1 MQIPTDLAQEL
12 AKLDASP
19 RFGMIGATF
28 ERHAERQWEYL
39 RDSMNNPI
47 LKEPALHEV
56 IIIDNPTGEQYASAT
71 GPDGETAL
79 RAAIGKAH
87 AADKP
92 MTPAQKYAIGKASAT
107 VRTQLNEKDA
117 EIQRLKEQL
126 AKASG
131 KAGSSKEKT
140 TDQTPAQ

>member
-1 MQIPTDLAQEL
+1 MQIPTDCAQEL

-19 RFGMIGATF
+19 KFGMIGATF
-28 ERHAERQWEYL
+28 QRHPERKWEYL

-47 LKEPALHEV
+47 LDEPAVHEV
-56 IIIDNPTGEQYASAT
+56 IIVDNPTGESYASAT

-79 RAAIGKAH
+79 RAAIGQAHKAE
-87 AADKP
+87 KP
-92 MTPAQKYAIGKASAT
+92 LTAAQKYAIGKASSIVNAK
-107 VRTQLNEKDA
+107 LADKDA

-126 AKASG
+126 AKASE
-131 KAGSSKEKT
+131 KTTLSKKT